1 MPLELGKLWIKE
13 QRLFTV
19 VFVRFRLLIC
29 VDAQS
34 SVLIC
39 LRLDRFP
46 SRFASVQSSKVCLQ
60 AAVAASINLFFSL
73 LFFLLFSSFLLPPLS
88 VILGKREANKL

>member
-46 SRFASVQSSKVCLQ
+46 SRFAPAQSSKVCLQ
-60 AAVAASINLFFSL
+60 AAVAASINLFFFSP
-73 LFFLLFSSFLLPPLS
+73 LFSPFLLLPPLL